1 MLNLPTHNSRPVR
14 RNTTAAGNDDTTT
27 YIEYHDTEYD
37 GGGVDQKKNTQMI
50 DLMAMAK
57 PAKVKGNGCLAS
69 TLK

>member
-14 RNTTAAGNDDTTT
+14 RNTTAAGNDDTT

-37 GGGVDQKKNTQMI
+37 EGGVYQKKNTPMI